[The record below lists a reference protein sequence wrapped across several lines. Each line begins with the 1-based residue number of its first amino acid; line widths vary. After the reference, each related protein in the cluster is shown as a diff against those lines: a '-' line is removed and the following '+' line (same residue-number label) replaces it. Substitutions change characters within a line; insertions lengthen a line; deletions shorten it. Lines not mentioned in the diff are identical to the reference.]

1 MPTTP
6 RAPARP
12 MPRKAVGAAA
22 APSEPVVVESSEPP
36 EVPVESLV
44 AAELGPEAVRLVSWV
59 LELPAAD
66 VLLPPPMTV
75 PF

>member
-1 MPTTP
+1 
-6 RAPARP
+6 